1 MNHLRLLALCALLVA
16 TNTLALT
23 AGLNTPPPETT
34 PQSIEGP
41 RPVVVDY
48 QYVELDCTI
57 GYDQYNQPIQGIEV
71 VTINYWSDGGTTY
84 HYGPCQ

>member
-1 MNHLRLLALCALLVA
+1 M
-16 TNTLALT
+16 
-23 AGLNTPPPETT
+23 
-34 PQSIEGP
+34 I
-41 RPVVVDY
+41 DD

-71 VTINYWSDGGTTY
+71 VTINSWSDGGTTY